1 MRPPFRRVARRTRTK
16 ATGRSM
22 QAPQPARTL
31 AALCPAAS
39 SAAPT
44 SPTEIIVDGLC
55 CYVNSSEK
63 GNEKYKLPGE
73 LTPGMRSEIRPA
85 RMLASARARNWIS
98 LFFFLRKC
106 NKPNTTTTN
115 SVPNYS
121 SFDFF
126 NSKFDHSYYSKKLC
140 KYCQI

>member
-1 MRPPFRRVARRTRTK
+1 MRPPFRRVARRTE
-16 ATGRSM
+16 ATGRSV

-55 CYVNSSEK
+55 CSVNSSEK

-73 LTPGMRSEIRPA
+73 LTPGMRSEIRPLGCSLALA
-85 RMLASARARNWIS
+85 RETGF
-98 LFFFLRKC
+98 LFFFPQEMQQAK
-106 NKPNTTTTN
+106 
-115 SVPNYS
+115 
-121 SFDFF
+121 
-126 NSKFDHSYYSKKLC
+126 YY
-140 KYCQI
+140 YY